1 MIYYL
6 GTYEDAEE
14 LVSICRKYDEDIDII
29 RDRYIV
35 DGKSL
40 LGVMSFIGQYVEI
53 TIHTE
58 NKEVAEKLRNEL
70 FSKDKDAEENEWDK

>member
-6 GTYEDAEE
+6 GTYEDVEE
-14 LVSICRKYDEDIDII
+14 LVCICRRYAEDIDII
-29 RDRYIV
+29 RGHYVV

-53 TIHTE
+53 KVNTE

-70 FSKDKDAEENEWDK
+70 FSKDKNAEEDEWDK

>member
-14 LVSICRKYDEDIDII
+14 LVCICRKYDEDIDII
-29 RDRYIV
+29 RGRYVV

-53 TIHTE
+53 VIHTE
-58 NKEVAEKLRNEL
+58 NKAVAEKLRNEL
-70 FSKDKDAEENEWDK
+70 FSKEKNAEVNEWDK